1 MVFVDC
7 VHSDTVPGTVQLNFA
22 AKELYMFN
30 YLFIMT
36 NSLYRDLRIIPFVIV
51 VVPNT
56 LKNRQ
61 SFIGS
66 VESIGF
72 SESELLHEKF
82 MRKSSPSYSVETYAN

>member
-1 MVFVDC
+1 MVFVVS

-22 AKELYMFN
+22 AKEMYTFN

-36 NSLYRDLRIIPFVIV
+36 NSLYRGLRIIPFVIV

-66 VESIGF
+66 VGF
-72 SESELLHEKF
+72 SEAELLHEKF
-82 MRKSSPSYSVETYAN
+82 MR

>member
-1 MVFVDC
+1 MVFVVC
-7 VHSDTVPGTVQLNFA
+7 VHSDMLCTVPGTVQLNFA
-22 AKELYMFN
+22 AKEM

-36 NSLYRDLRIIPFVIV
+36 NIQYRKLRIIPFVMV

-66 VESIGF
+66 VESVGF

-82 MRKSSPSYSVETYAN
+82 MR